1 MNRPTLLHTHR
12 KLLLRM
18 VLLPVGLLLIL
29 GFLFSR
35 TFIENIPF
43 AIVDQDNSSLS
54 RTIVR
59 QFRLHPGFRIDTYL
73 DSEKSLQEAIRT
85 KQVLGGLV
93 IPPGFHRNL
102 ADHKS
107 PAVLLLLDGTNVI
120 VATLAQG
127 YGSTILSTLN
137 ASFEVTLLEGR
148 GLLPSQTKSSVTSFS
163 FTERVLFEPTLS
175 YLMYLIYMIFL
186 YTTQTLY
193 FGQFLMPYL
202 MEKKGQWL
210 SSGRPPDG
218 WLRELGRTMVLPA
231 AVMVTLGLSTY
242 LGLLVDNQLFGVHIV
257 GNAVQHVV
265 LIVVFLMGLTALGV
279 FATALIR
286 NLRYFLEAYYI
297 LALVLML
304 TCGVAWPGYMM
315 PPGFAVVVQCF
326 WPMFNEAYTI
336 KALHLKG
343 LSWTLLLPVIGKGLA
358 FTAVWGGLGA
368 WLLRRR
374 LNNAR

>member
-1 MNRPTLLHTHR
+1 
-12 KLLLRM
+12 
-18 VLLPVGLLLIL
+18 
-29 GFLFSR
+29 
-35 TFIENIPF
+35 
-43 AIVDQDNSSLS
+43 
-54 RTIVR
+54 
-59 QFRLHPGFRIDTYL
+59 
-73 DSEKSLQEAIRT
+73 
-85 KQVLGGLV
+85 
-93 IPPGFHRNL
+93 
-102 ADHKS
+102 
-107 PAVLLLLDGTNVI
+107 LLLDGTNVI

-297 LALVLML
+297 LALILML

-343 LSWTLLLPVIGKGLA
+343 LSWELLLPVIAKGLA
-358 FTAVWGGLGA
+358 FTAFWGGLGA
-368 WLLRRR
+368 WMLRRR
-374 LNNAR
+374 LPHAQ